1 MGKGLHTEMRLTDLQ
16 EAFDTLDHNVLLEKI
31 EFMGFKKTVIKWLK
45 SYPSNRKPFVLLEGV
60 FSEEGIITCAVSQV
74 SILDH
79 FSF

>member
-31 EFMGFKKTVIKWLK
+31 EIMGFKKTVIKWLK
-45 SYPSNRKPFVLLEGV
+45 SYPSNRKHFVLLEGV